1 MAQVVSREL
10 IDRKADIAVAAM
22 TINFARYQYTDII
35 RAANEPSANISQESP
50 YLGLFLA
57 YY

>member
-22 TINFARYQYTDII
+22 TINFARYEYPDII
-35 RAANEPSANISQESP
+35 RAANEPLEKFSLSRKMLLLRALS
-50 YLGLFLA
+50 
-57 YY
+57 